1 MRETQHATSW
11 LTRRAVLGGFAGTAV
26 AGFIFR
32 AASGTDMTVR
42 DVREVGLVGRL
53 FSPAR
58 PTGLPAV
65 VSLAGAGGGLWE
77 APARAL
83 AREGFTA
90 LALATHNYEGRPE
103 RLRLLPVEYVVDA
116 VEWLRRTARPEGGL
130 VALRGWSRGGE
141 LALLAAALTPTI
153 NAVLAY
159 APRCYVARE
168 QNKQNNF
175 GDPSA
180 VAAFTWKGQEAEGSA
195 LPKEQWLDPAKPSFE
210 ELHGIPVERIAGP
223 IMFVA
228 GTADTGIAGT
238 TAEFGCAQAI
248 RRLQLAGFRHRY
260 VHCSYPG
267 AGHSIADPPPFT
279 GPLIGGGTMAADM
292 AAVADS
298 WLRSLAFL
306 RAIQGA

>member
-1 MRETQHATSW
+1 MSEADRSASGM
-11 LTRRAVLGGFAGTAV
+11 TRRAVLGGLAGAAV
-26 AGFIFR
+26 AGFVYR

-42 DVREVGLVGRL
+42 DVREAGLVGRL

-141 LALLAAALTPTI
+141 LALLAAALTPAI

-168 QNKQNNF
+168 QNKQDNF
-175 GDPSA
+175 GDPNA
-180 VAAFTWKGQEAEGSA
+180 VAAFTWKSREVEGSA

-210 ELHGIPVERIAGP
+210 ELYAIPVERIAGP
-223 IMFVA
+223 IMFVT
-228 GTADTGIAGT
+228 GTADTGIVGT
-238 TAEFGCAQAI
+238 TAEFSSGQAI
-248 RRLQLAGFRHRY
+248 RRLKLASFAHRY
-260 VHCSYPG
+260 VHYSYPG
-267 AGHSIADPPPFT
+267 AGHSIADPPPFA
-279 GPLIGGGTMAADM
+279 GPLIGGGTVAADM

-298 WLRSLAFL
+298 WPRSLAFL
-306 RAIQGA
+306 RTIKGA